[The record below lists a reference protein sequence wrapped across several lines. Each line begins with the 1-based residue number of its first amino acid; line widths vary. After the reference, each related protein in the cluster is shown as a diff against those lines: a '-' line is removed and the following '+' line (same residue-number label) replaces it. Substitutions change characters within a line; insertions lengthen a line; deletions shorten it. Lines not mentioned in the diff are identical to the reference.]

1 MLGQPV
7 NWDYQWGQ
15 IVGRAW
21 ADDDFKQRLLSDPA
35 AVLKE
40 YDLAQPA
47 GLRIEML
54 QDPEWVPESTDE
66 VLYLVL
72 PVKPPDEELCE
83 DDLCSVGGAVGVER
97 CGCGWCHRCERCH
110 CEWCRGCYHP
120 PRPDEN

>member
-1 MLGQPV
+1 MLGQQV

-21 ADDDFKQRLLSDPA
+21 ADDDFKQRLFADPA

-47 GLRIEML
+47 GLRIEVL
-54 QDPEWVPESTDE
+54 QDPDWVPESTDE
-66 VLYLVL
+66 MLYLVL

-110 CEWCRGCYHP
+110 CEWCRGCHNP
-120 PRPDEN
+120 PTPDEN